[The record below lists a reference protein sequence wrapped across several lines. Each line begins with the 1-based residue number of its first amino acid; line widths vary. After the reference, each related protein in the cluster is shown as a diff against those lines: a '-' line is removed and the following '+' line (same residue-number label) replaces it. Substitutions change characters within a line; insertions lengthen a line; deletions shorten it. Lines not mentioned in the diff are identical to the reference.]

1 MLAVGGS
8 EGGAG
13 GGEGE
18 AEGNEGGAGDGGGGT
33 GGGEGGACS
42 GVVGG
47 GDGEGD
53 GEDSPSRLREE
64 KVGIS
69 GLPRDMTRRRPVD
82 GDGERRWWSGRGG
95 RGGDEAGGT
104 FTSALARE
112 AY

>member
-1 MLAVGGS
+1 MLASGVS
-8 EGGAG
+8 EGGG
-13 GGEGE
+13 CNGE
-18 AEGNEGGAGDGGGGT
+18 AGDGGGET

-42 GVVGG
+42 GVGG
-47 GDGEGD
+47 GGEGD

-95 RGGDEAGGT
+95 RGGDEAGGA

-112 AY
+112 AW

>member
-1 MLAVGGS
+1 MLASGVS

-18 AEGNEGGAGDGGGGT
+18 AGGNEGEAGDGGGGT

-42 GVVGG
+42 GVGG
-47 GDGEGD
+47 GGEGD

-69 GLPRDMTRRRPVD
+69 GLPRDITRRRPVD
-82 GDGERRWWSGRGG
+82 GDGEMRW
-95 RGGDEAGGT
+95 
-104 FTSALARE
+104 
-112 AY
+112 

>member
-1 MLAVGGS
+1 MLAAGVS

-18 AEGNEGGAGDGGGGT
+18 AGDCGGGGGT

-82 GDGERRWWSGRGG
+82 GERRWWSGRGG

-112 AY
+112 AW